1 MLSTW
6 NSSLP
11 LYGSPG
17 WIGAPLAVKAK
28 PPAERSSRRA
38 STRFAVGAD
47 VADARRQLD
56 PGELALG
63 FGFVHDV
70 DVDGCIHGVGSCSVQ
85 SGSICARAA
94 AWRCP

>member
-11 LYGSPG
+11 LYRSPG

-38 STRFAVGAD
+38 STPSR
-47 VADARRQLD
+47 
-56 PGELALG
+56 LA
-63 FGFVHDV
+63 
-70 DVDGCIHGVGSCSVQ
+70 
-85 SGSICARAA
+85 
-94 AWRCP
+94 PM